1 MYQVK
6 QTDEFRSWVQKLRD
20 VRANTLIVKR
30 IDRIY
35 GGNLGDHKQISSKVS
50 ELRIDYGPGYR
61 IYYTKRGNEII
72 LLLIGGDKST
82 QQSDIKKANDL
93 AAKLGGQK

>member
-6 QTDEFRSWVQKLRD
+6 QTDEFRTWVQKLRD
-20 VRANTLIVKR
+20 VRANTLILKR

>member
-6 QTDEFRSWVQKLRD
+6 QTDEFRTWVQKLRD
-20 VRANTLIVKR
+20 VRANTLILKR

-82 QQSDIKKANDL
+82 QQSDIKNANDL
-93 AAKLGGQK
+93 ATKLGG

>member
-6 QTDEFRSWVQKLRD
+6 QTDEFRSWVQNLRD

-72 LLLIGGDKST
+72 LLLIGGNKST

-93 AAKLGGQK
+93 AAKLGGPK

>member
-1 MYQVK
+1 MYVVK
-6 QTDEFRSWVQKLRD
+6 QTDEFRTWLQKLRD
-20 VRANTLIVKR
+20 IRANTIIVKR

-35 GGNLGDHKQISSKVS
+35 GGNFGDHKQISSKVS

-93 AAKLGGQK
+93 AANLGGPK

>member
-20 VRANTLIVKR
+20 IRANTLIVKR

>member
-6 QTDEFRSWVQKLRD
+6 QTDEFRTWVQKLRD
-20 VRANTLIVKR
+20 VRANTLILKR

-35 GGNLGDHKQISSKVS
+35 SGNLGDHKQISSKIS

-82 QQSDIKKANDL
+82 QQNDIKKANDL
-93 AAKLGGQK
+93 AAKLGGRK

>member
-1 MYQVK
+1 MYVVK
-6 QTDEFRSWVQKLRD
+6 QTDEFRTWVQKLRD

-61 IYYTKRGNEII
+61 IYYTKRGNKII